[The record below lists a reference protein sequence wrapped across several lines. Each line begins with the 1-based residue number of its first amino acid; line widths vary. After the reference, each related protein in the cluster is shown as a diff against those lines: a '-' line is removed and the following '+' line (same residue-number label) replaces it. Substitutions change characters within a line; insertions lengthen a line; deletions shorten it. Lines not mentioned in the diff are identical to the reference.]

1 MGCLAFDWKL
11 TLGFPSCGLCSSMA
25 GVVEVKF
32 ESAVGVRAEEKV
44 EFVVVGHALKVIAHA
59 R

>member
-1 MGCLAFDWKL
+1 
-11 TLGFPSCGLCSSMA
+11 MA